1 MNKQAMKKKILTG
14 FAWEGITKILVQ
26 SVTWV
31 TTIVVARILAP
42 EDYGIVAI
50 SGIFIGLLAVITDM
64 GFMSALVN
72 KDEVTQEQQ
81 DSAFW
86 LTLLLS
92 LVLFALVYAL
102 APMLASFYESD
113 ILVDIIRISAF
124 ILPLSS
130 LKVIPITIALRA
142 MNFKYRALTDMM
154 GQFVTSVSSIIM
166 AMNDFG
172 VWTLIYSV
180 LIGQAVI
187 VAVYLPLMKKIPA
200 FTIKIKEMKD
210 IIVYGTHIMLSQ
222 MLEFFTMR
230 ADIFIIGLFL
240 PEKQVGYYSMGY
252 QLSTIPL
259 DKIGALFNRV
269 AFPSVSRIK
278 EDLGATRGLFVNMH
292 KYLLVIAFPVL
303 IGLMVIAD
311 DLIILLLTEK
321 WAPLVPIIQAL
332 CMLNLLRVSGMIMPY
347 VMAGVGRSDY
357 VLKYHVLSSVLLPV
371 AFLVGVQFGLYGV
384 LVSWFI
390 AYPFLYFF
398 ILRLL
403 ANIIGLNLKLFLSS
417 IVPTVTSTLLM
428 FASVVLVKTYLLD
441 DNHVFNLMVTI
452 PLGMVSYVLAFYLLF
467 KNEMVEIKSGIAEL
481 RR

>member
-1 MNKQAMKKKILTG
+1 MNKQAVKKKILAG

-31 TTIVVARILAP
+31 TTIIVARILAP

-64 GFMSALVN
+64 GFMSALIN
-72 KDEVTQEQQ
+72 KDEITQEQQ

-92 LVLFALVYAL
+92 LALFALVYAL
-102 APMLASFYESD
+102 APALSSFYESD
-113 ILVDIIRISAF
+113 ILVDIIRMSAF
-124 ILPLSS
+124 ILPLTS
-130 LKVIPITIALRA
+130 LKVIPVTIAMRD

-154 GQFVTSVSSIIM
+154 GQFVTSIASIIM
-166 AMNDFG
+166 AMNGFG

-180 LIGQAVI
+180 LIGQAVVV
-187 VAVYLPLMKKIPA
+187 VAYLPLMKKMPA
-200 FTIKIKEMKD
+200 LTIKLKEMKE
-210 IIVYGTHIMLSQ
+210 IIVFGTHLMLSQ

-278 EDLGATRGLFVNMH
+278 GDMEATKSLFINMH

-303 IGLMVIAD
+303 VGLMVIAD
-311 DLIILLLTEK
+311 DLIIVLLTDK
-321 WAPLVPIIQAL
+321 WAALVPIIQAL

-357 VLKYHVLSSVLLPV
+357 VLKYHVLSSILLPI
-371 AFLVGVQFGLYGV
+371 AFLVGVQFGLHGV
-384 LVSWFI
+384 LVSWFV

-403 ANIIGLNLKLFLSS
+403 ANIIGLQLKQFLFS
-417 IVPTVTSTLLM
+417 VMPTVVSTLAM
-428 FASVVLVKTYLLD
+428 FASVALVKICLLGD
-441 DNHVFNLMVTI
+441 DHVFNLIITI
-452 PLGMVSYVLAFYLLF
+452 PLGAVSYVLAFYLLF
-467 KNEMVEIKSGIAEL
+467 KGEMAEIKSGIAEL
-481 RR
+481 RN

>member
-1 MNKQAMKKKILTG
+1 MNKQTMKKKILAG
-14 FAWEGITKILVQ
+14 FAWEGITKIIVQ

-64 GFMSALVN
+64 GFMSALIN
-72 KDEVTQEQQ
+72 KDKITQQQQ

-92 LVLFALVYAL
+92 LVLFGLVYSL
-102 APMLASFYESD
+102 APVLASFYESE
-113 ILVDIIRISAF
+113 ILVDIIRVSAF
-124 ILPLSS
+124 MLPLTS
-130 LKVIPITIALRA
+130 LKIVPVTIAMRE
-142 MNFKYRALTDMM
+142 MNFKYRAVTDMI
-154 GQFVTSVSSIIM
+154 GQFVTSISSILM
-166 AMNDFG
+166 AMNGFG

-180 LIGQAVI
+180 LIGQLVVVLA
-187 VAVYLPLMKKIPA
+187 YLPLMKSMPRL
-200 FTIKIKEMKD
+200 TIRIKEMKD
-210 IIVYGTHIMLSQ
+210 VIVYGTHIMLAQ
-222 MLEFFTMR
+222 TLEFFTMR

-240 PEKQVGYYSMGY
+240 PERQVGFYSMGY

-278 EDLGATRGLFVNMH
+278 GDIEATRSLFINMH

-303 IGLMVIAD
+303 IGLMLIAD
-311 DLIILLLTEK
+311 DLVVLLLTDK
-321 WAPLVPIIQAL
+321 WEPLVPIIQAL

-357 VLKYHVLSSVLLPV
+357 VLKFHVLSSILLPV
-371 AFLVGVQFGLYGV
+371 AFLVGVQYGLYGV
-384 LVSWFI
+384 LVSWFV

-398 ILRLL
+398 ILKLL
-403 ANIIGLNLKLFLSS
+403 ANILSLEWKQFLSS
-417 IVPTVTSTLLM
+417 IKPTVVSAFFM
-428 FASVVLVKTYLLD
+428 FASVSSAKIFFLD
-441 DNHVFNLMVTI
+441 DQHVFNLMVTI
-452 PLGMVSYVLAFYLLF
+452 PLGAVTYMGVFYLFF
-467 KNEMVEIKSGIAEL
+467 KDEMHEIKMGIAEL
-481 RR
+481 RG